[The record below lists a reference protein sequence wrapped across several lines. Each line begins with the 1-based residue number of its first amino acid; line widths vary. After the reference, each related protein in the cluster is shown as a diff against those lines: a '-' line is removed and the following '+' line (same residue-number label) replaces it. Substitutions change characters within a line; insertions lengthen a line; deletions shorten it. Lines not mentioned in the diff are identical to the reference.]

1 MNLHIKVKHYTCG
14 ITTTTCKIQ
23 IDLLPLINI
32 KHKLHQSIM
41 RVQTCN
47 IPAELQ
53 IQHKQRRKLHQNQ

>member
-23 IDLLPLINI
+23 IDLLPLIN